1 MAFSNV
7 RALKC
12 PGLCNLRWA
21 KSNSWLNNAQNLF
34 IMILYE
40 LCARYNTIGF
50 EELTKM
56 EEPRTDR
63 RVRKT
68 KRQLRMALT
77 TLMMEKSV
85 GEITVREI
93 AELADVNR
101 GTFYAHYKD
110 VYDLLT
116 QLEETIFVRL
126 EEISVINS
134 SPDWD
139 QSTYHYL
146 EDVLKLCYDSADVY
160 RALICRNNDMDFQ
173 QRLFETLKNQY
184 MRSFLERTCSA
195 SGRELDLFC
204 SFAVQGMLSITKE
217 WMDSGLKESPAEMAK
232 LGGDFIMRG
241 VAALRGN

>member
-12 PGLCNLRWA
+12 PGLCNLRRA

-68 KRQLRMALT
+68 KKQLRMALT

-101 GTFYAHYKD
+101 GTF
-110 VYDLLT
+110 
-116 QLEETIFVRL
+116 
-126 EEISVINS
+126 
-134 SPDWD
+134 
-139 QSTYHYL
+139 
-146 EDVLKLCYDSADVY
+146 
-160 RALICRNNDMDFQ
+160 
-173 QRLFETLKNQY
+173 
-184 MRSFLERTCSA
+184 
-195 SGRELDLFC
+195 
-204 SFAVQGMLSITKE
+204 
-217 WMDSGLKESPAEMAK
+217 
-232 LGGDFIMRG
+232 
-241 VAALRGN
+241 

>member
-1 MAFSNV
+1 
-7 RALKC
+7 
-12 PGLCNLRWA
+12 
-21 KSNSWLNNAQNLF
+21 NLF

-40 LCARYNTIGF
+40 LCARYNAIGF

-68 KRQLRMALT
+68 KKQLRMALT

-134 SPDWD
+134 SPDWV
-139 QSTYHYL
+139 QRPYHYL
-146 EDVLKLCYDSADVY
+146 DDVLKLCYDGADVY
-160 RALICRNNDMDFQ
+160 RALTCRNNGMDF
-173 QRLFETLKNQY
+173 
-184 MRSFLERTCSA
+184 
-195 SGRELDLFC
+195 
-204 SFAVQGMLSITKE
+204 
-217 WMDSGLKESPAEMAK
+217 
-232 LGGDFIMRG
+232 
-241 VAALRGN
+241 

>member
-1 MAFSNV
+1 
-7 RALKC
+7 
-12 PGLCNLRWA
+12 
-21 KSNSWLNNAQNLF
+21 
-34 IMILYE
+34 
-40 LCARYNTIGF
+40 
-50 EELTKM
+50 M

-68 KRQLRMALT
+68 KKQLRMALT

-110 VYDLLT
+110 VYDLLS
-116 QLEETIFVRL
+116 QLEENIFVRL

-146 EDVLKLCYDSADVY
+146 EDVLTLCYESADVY
-160 RALICRNNDMDFQ
+160 RALICRNNDMEFQ

-184 MRSFLERTCSA
+184 MSKFLERTCTA
-195 SGRELDLFC
+195 DKRELVLFC
-204 SFAVQGMLSITKE
+204 SFIVQGMLSITKD
-217 WMDSGLKESPAEMAK
+217 WMNSGLRESPAEMAK
-232 LGGDFIMRG
+232 MGGDFIMRG
-241 VAALRGN
+241 VAALRGK

>member
-12 PGLCNLRWA
+12 PGLCNLRRA

-68 KRQLRMALT
+68 KKQLRMALT

-160 RALICRNNDMDFQ
+160 RALICRNNDMEFQ
-173 QRLFETLKNQY
+173 QRLFETLKNQGAGPLLLL
-184 MRSFLERTCSA
+184 RGAGDALHHE
-195 SGRELDLFC
+195 GVDELR
-204 SFAVQGMLSITKE
+204 
-217 WMDSGLKESPAEMAK
+217 AEGDP
-232 LGGDFIMRG
+232 GGDGEAGRRLHHAGRG
-241 VAALRGN
+241 GPARQLNSRR